1 MASRATIVAP
11 PSPVL
16 ARFSPVLEDADVA
29 RREFQMPSVLTRDGK
44 QGPEYYIRFRIK
56 ALRMV
61 NGAPKMAR
69 REKWLT
75 LGLCREMTKRQA
87 ERERDKVMREV
98 NGQVYTIQ
106 AQIPFADFVAHY
118 LKQYLP
124 ELAVPTQRTYEQW
137 IRKYIVPFFGEKKL
151 CEIGVADVQMFLTGL
166 SGVVAPQTRSSIRGV
181 LTSIWSRAID
191 WGYWKERSPVELA
204 KLGKNAKAPKHEQ
217 AIPTPEELQRILMAV
232 NDDVKLIIL
241 TLVST
246 GMRISECLGLRW
258 KNVDLER
265 GYVKVEERLCRGN
278 VGKPKSIK
286 SRRVLPLAELT
297 GAYRGRKQG
306 LGENSSGDLIFSHE
320 GQAIVDCELLANYL
334 TPILRKLGLKRPGM
348 GWHTF
353 RRFHATYI
361 SQELT
366 AFETATQMGH
376 ADVAT
381 TQIYIIP
388 QMDRRTRAVERLQNV
403 IGIGGETK
411 GTVQ

>member
-1 MASRATIVAP
+1 MASRATIVP
-11 PSPVL
+11 LPSPVL
-16 ARFSPVLEDADVA
+16 ARFSPVLEDADLA
-29 RREFQMPSVLTRDGK
+29 RREFQMPSVLCRKGK
-44 QGPEYYIRFRIK
+44 QGDEWYVRFRIK

-61 NGAPKMAR
+61 DGAPKMAR

-75 LGLCREMTKRQA
+75 LGLCKEMTKRQA

-98 NGQVYTIQ
+98 NGQVYAIQ

-137 IRKYIVPFFGEKKL
+137 IRKYIVPFFGAKKL

-204 KLGKNAKAPKHEQ
+204 KLGKNAKAPKYEQ

-258 KNVDLER
+258 KNVDLKE
-265 GYVKVEERLCRGN
+265 GYVRVEERQCRGDI
-278 VGKPKSIK
+278 GECK
-286 SRRVLPLAELT
+286 SRKSKRILPLGSLVDT
-297 GAYRGRKQG
+297 YRSRAGGR
-306 LGENSSGDLIFSHE
+306 LPDDPVFSNR
-320 GQAIVDCELLANYL
+320 GTPYVDCELLANYL
-334 TPILRKLGLKRPGM
+334 TPTLRKIGLKRPGM

-376 ADVAT
+376 SDVAT
-381 TQIYIIP
+381 TQIYILP
-388 QMDRRTRAVERLQNV
+388 PMDRRTRAVERLQNV
-403 IGIGGETK
+403 IGIGETK

>member
-1 MASRATIVAP
+1 M
-11 PSPVL
+11 
-16 ARFSPVLEDADVA
+16 A
-29 RREFQMPSVLTRDGK
+29 RREFQMPSVLTRTGK
-44 QGPEYYIRFRIK
+44 QGPEYYIRYRIK

-61 NGAPKMAR
+61 DGVPKMGK

-75 LGLCREMTKRQA
+75 FGLCKEMTKRQA

-106 AQIPFADFVAHY
+106 AQIPFSDFVAHY
-118 LKQYLP
+118 LKQHLP

-137 IRKYIVPFFGEKKL
+137 IRKYILPFFDGKKL
-151 CEIGVADVQMFLTGL
+151 CDISVADVQMFLTGL
-166 SGVVAPQTRSSIRGV
+166 SSMVAPQTRASIRGV
-181 LTSIWSRAID
+181 LSSIWKRAIE
-191 WGYWKERSPVELA
+191 WGYWKERSPVEFA
-204 KLGKNAKAPKHEQ
+204 RLGKNAKAAKYEQ
-217 AIPTPEELQRILMAV
+217 AIPTPEELQRILLAV
-232 NDDVKLIIL
+232 NDDVRLIIQ

-265 GYVKVEERLCRGN
+265 GYVRIEERQCRGDR
-278 VGKPKSIK
+278 GDCKSKK
-286 SRRVLPLAELT
+286 SRRVLPL
-297 GAYRGRKQG
+297 GALVDTYRTIAGG
-306 LGENSSGDLIFSHE
+306 HLPDDLVFSNE
-320 GQAIVDCELLANYL
+320 GSPYVDCELLANYL
-334 TPILRKLGLKRPGM
+334 TPILRRLGLKRPGM

-381 TQIYIIP
+381 TQIYILP

-403 IGIGGETK
+403 IGIGSEGK